1 MKQIAQLKR
10 RIAKR
15 NRLITKLE
23 YANSED
29 QTAIDTSLS
38 SSSIYNEDGSINRD
52 VLEYEIKWRED
63 HLSKIAYHT
72 KSTLKI
78 NNELRHFRQLES
90 K

>member
-38 SSSIYNEDGSINRD
+38 SRCIYNEDGSINQD
-52 VLEYEIKWRED
+52 VLEYEIKWRQEI
-63 HLSKIAYHT
+63 LSRIAYHT

-78 NNELRHFRQLES
+78 NKELIHFRQLES